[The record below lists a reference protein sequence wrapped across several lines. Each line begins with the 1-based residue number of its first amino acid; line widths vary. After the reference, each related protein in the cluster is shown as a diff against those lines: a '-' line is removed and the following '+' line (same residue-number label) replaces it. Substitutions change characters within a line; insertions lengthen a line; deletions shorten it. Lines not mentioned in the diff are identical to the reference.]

1 MTYIINTPSG
11 GTASKG
17 NLGIA
22 PQQFDFKRIIGGFI
36 VPEDGFLTAAEIA
49 SQTLL
54 KAALQTKT
62 TANDRTARWFPFYG
76 VTDFAA
82 SDVAPQEWT
91 SGYGEKEMTG
101 DGTYSHILTFRRGG
115 LMRHANF
122 RQFNDETVRVIYID
136 KEGNLLGTLDGS
148 GQISG
153 ISTEMYTPKFTM
165 AGNSDPA
172 LYQTSF
178 SLTEPSEINDL
189 DKIAFVTIGQGI
201 KYEKEV
207 PGVVNIY
214 MVAGTVAAAS
224 IPVAIFTKDGNV
236 DMSVDYATE
245 LADADNFS
253 VTKVSDGTA
262 VTVSTVT
269 LTSGEFVLG
278 LAAYTGAVIV
288 TMAGPTTLASNS
300 VGGAPDLAYEC
311 YNTLAVTLP
320 AP

>member
-1 MTYIINTPSG
+1 MTYILNTPSG

-22 PQQFDFKRIIGGFI
+22 PQQFDFKRIVGGFI

-49 SQTLL
+49 TQATL
-54 KAALQTKT
+54 KTALQTKT
-62 TANDRTARWFPFYG
+62 TADDRSTRWFPFYG

-91 SGYGEKEMTG
+91 SGYGDKEMTG
-101 DGTYSHILTFRRGG
+101 DGSYSHILTFREGG

-122 RQFNDETVRVIYID
+122 RQFNDETVKVIYID
-136 KEGNLLGTLDGS
+136 TEGNLLGTQDGS

-153 ISTEMYTPKFTM
+153 ITTDIYTPKFTL

-178 SLTEPSEINDL
+178 SFTDPSEINDL
-189 DKIAFVTIGQGI
+189 DKIAYVTIGQGI
-201 KYEKEV
+201 KYEKEI

-224 IPVAIFTKDGNV
+224 IPVAVFTKDGNI
-236 DMSVDYATE
+236 DMSVAYATE
-245 LADADNFS
+245 LADADNFA
-253 VTKVSDGTA
+253 VNKVSDGTA
-262 VTVSTVT
+262 VTISTVT

-278 LAAYTGAVIV
+278 LAAYTGAVVV
-288 TMAGPTTLASNS
+288 TMAGPTTLASND
-300 VGGAPDLAYEC
+300 VGGVPGLSYEC
-311 YNTLAVTLP
+311 YNTLTVTLP